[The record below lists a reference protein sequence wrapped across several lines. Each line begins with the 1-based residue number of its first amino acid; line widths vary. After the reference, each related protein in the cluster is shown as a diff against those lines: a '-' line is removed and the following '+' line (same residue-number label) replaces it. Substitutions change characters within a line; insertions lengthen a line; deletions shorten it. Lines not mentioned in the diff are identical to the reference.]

1 MAACDG
7 PLLRAA
13 GCQICDPRRYDA
25 RPDRDRVTPPVSGYA
40 SAEVPPPVPTA
51 LRRHLPWR
59 SLAAHVVVSLAMQM
73 FPTRR
78 GKGVA
83 RPALVSLL
91 ALHPRGHVSAPGG
104 QAMALLETEMP
115 FDPTFR
121 SVTCSRGVAA
131 R

>member
-1 MAACDG
+1 
-7 PLLRAA
+7 
-13 GCQICDPRRYDA
+13 
-25 RPDRDRVTPPVSGYA
+25 
-40 SAEVPPPVPTA
+40 
-51 LRRHLPWR
+51 
-59 SLAAHVVVSLAMQM
+59 MQM

-131 R
+131 RWTS